1 MSNSKQAA
9 EAAKVTAAVD
19 PAEELV
25 TICLFKD
32 DDRYSD
38 DVFVAVNGR
47 RFQIRRGEEVQ
58 VPRYVKEVLDHSQKQ
73 DLHTARM
80 MEKLAQDYAAKG

>member
-1 MSNSKQAA
+1 MSNSKQAP
-9 EAAKVTAAVD
+9 EAVEAMAAAN

-25 TICLFKD
+25 TIRLFKD

-58 VPRYVKEVLDHSQKQ
+58 VPRYVKDVLDHSQKQ

-80 MEKLAQDYAAKG
+80 MEKLVQDYATKG

>member
-1 MSNSKQAA
+1 MSSKQAPEAA
-9 EAAKVTAAVD
+9 EAMAAVN

-25 TICLFKD
+25 TIRLFKD

-80 MEKLAQDYAAKG
+80 MEKLVQDYATKG